1 MLARILVAS
10 GAALLGLL
18 GTIHIVTT
26 FFTNKLDLREPAAIA
41 AMKATGLVLGGRTSL
56 WNAWVGLNAILG
68 LFLLLFAATY
78 VLLAVRHMSLLRD
91 SPTLVWLPVVGGAA
105 YLAIALRFGGP
116 IIEFAVA
123 TACFLVAALAL
134 GSGTFSQAP
143 HKSTGFQEGEML
155 SKEQENGKTILAIL
169 RAIEERDAA
178 QFRAFLQPDFE
189 IHWPRSLPYGGTFRG
204 IEPQPRSWGATWQPL
219 QPTEAERKM
228 DPQVIAGRGDD
239 VVALWHQRG
248 RSGDG
253 ESIDEEV
260 LGLYRFRDGKLARA
274 PDVLFRY
281 SAGGEFLGKGA
292 TGATVNVRAHWQ
304 VLASCGPIT
313 YEHSETC

>member
-1 MLARILVAS
+1 MMLAQILISS

-18 GTIHIVTT
+18 GTIHIVAT
-26 FFTNKLDLREPAAIA
+26 FFTNKLDPREPATIA

-78 VLLAVRHMSLLRD
+78 LLLAVRHMSLLRA
-91 SPTLVWLPVVGGAA
+91 SPTLVWLPVAGGAA

-134 GSGTFSQAP
+134 GSSTLWHNP
-143 HKSTGFQEGEML
+143 HKSTGHEVAQTL
-155 SKEQENGKTILAIL
+155 SQEQENGKKILL
-169 RAIEERDAA
+169 LFRAIEERDAA

-189 IHWPRSLPYGGTFRG
+189 IHWPRLLPYGGAFRG

-228 DPQVIAGRGDD
+228 DPQVVAARGDD
-239 VVALWHQRG
+239 VVVLWHQRG
-248 RSGDG
+248 RSRDG
-253 ESIDEEV
+253 KSIDEEV
-260 LGLYRFRDGKLARA
+260 LGFYRFRDGKLSRA
-274 PDVLFRY
+274 QMFYFDTV
-281 SAGGEFLGKGA
+281 SVANFLAKA
-292 TGATVNVRAHWQ
+292 Q
-304 VLASCGPIT
+304 PPQQ
-313 YEHSETC
+313 

>member
-1 MLARILVAS
+1 MLAQILIAS

-18 GTIHIVTT
+18 GTIHIIAT
-26 FFTNKLDLREPAAIA
+26 FFTNKLDPREPATIA

-78 VLLAVRHMSLLRD
+78 LLLAVRHMSLLRD
-91 SPTLVWLPVVGGAA
+91 SPTLAWLPVAGGVA

-134 GSGTFSQAP
+134 GSSTLSQNA
-143 HKSTGFQEGEML
+143 HKSTGYQEGQML
-155 SKEQENGKTILAIL
+155 NKEQESGKTILAIF

-178 QFRAFLQPDFE
+178 QFRALLQPDFE

-204 IEPQPRSWGATWQPL
+204 VEPQPRGWSATWQPL
-219 QPTEAERKM
+219 QPTESERKM
-228 DPQVIAGRGDD
+228 DARVIAAQGDD
-239 VVALWHQRG
+239 VVVLWHQRG
-248 RSGDG
+248 RSATG
-253 ESIDEEV
+253 ESVDEEV

-274 PDVLFRY
+274 QMFYFDTVPV
-281 SAGGEFLGKGA
+281 ATFLAKA
-292 TGATVNVRAHWQ
+292 RPAQ
-304 VLASCGPIT
+304 
-313 YEHSETC
+313 